1 MKLNEKIY
9 QLRKQSGMSQEDAAD
24 KLNISRQA
32 FSRWEN
38 GTAQP
43 AANNIVEISKLFEVT
58 TDYLLN
64 DEYQS
69 DEDIPVVKE
78 VKKVNYILR
87 SNLIKLAIISQACM
101 LNIAIQPI
109 DNDIPSTIAFWFRV
123 ITIILLLASSIWMA
137 SNHRYEK
144 DLKQRAKNI
153 RIELVYCCVQ
163 TGIALTAC
171 YAQAYFWGAVT
182 LIVVACVYLLRINPR
197 YMNRKLTK

>member
-43 AANNIVEISKLFEVT
+43 AANNVVEISKLFGVT

-64 DEYQS
+64 DSYQS
-69 DEDIPVVKE
+69 DDDIPAVTE
-78 VKKVNYILR
+78 VKNINHTLR
-87 SNLIKLAIISQACM
+87 ANLIMIAIVAQAM
-101 LNIAIQPI
+101 ALNIAIQPVAEGI
-109 DNDIPSTIAFWFRV
+109 NLTVMNWIKV
-123 ITIILLLASSIWMA
+123 GLLFLVSVWMA
-137 SNHRYEK
+137 SNHRFEK

-153 RIELVYCCVQ
+153 KIELAYCCVQ
-163 TGIALTAC
+163 AGAALTA
-171 YAQAYFWGAVT
+171 YYTQAYFWGTVI
-182 LIVVACVYLLRINPR
+182 LIVVACVYLLKINPR

>member
-43 AANNIVEISKLFEVT
+43 AANNVVEISKLFGVT
-58 TDYLLN
+58 TDYLPN
-64 DEYQS
+64 DSYQS
-69 DEDIPVVKE
+69 DDDIPAVTE
-78 VKKVNYILR
+78 VKNINHTLR
-87 SNLIKLAIISQACM
+87 ANLIMIAIVAQAM
-101 LNIAIQPI
+101 ALNIAIQPVAEGI
-109 DNDIPSTIAFWFRV
+109 NLTVMNWIKVS
-123 ITIILLLASSIWMA
+123 LLFLASVWMA
-137 SNHRYEK
+137 SNHRFEK

-153 RIELVYCCVQ
+153 KIELAYCCVQ
-163 TGIALTAC
+163 AGAALTA
-171 YAQAYFWGAVT
+171 YYTQAYFWGTVI
-182 LIVVACVYLLRINPR
+182 LIVVACVYLLKINPR